1 MDFKKIEKK
10 WHDIWNETKAVG
22 FDRNNIG
29 NKYYMLEMFSYP
41 SGYKLHLGHWYNYGM
56 SDSFARFKK
65 MNGFNVYQPMG
76 FDAFGLPAENFA
88 IKTQTHPNDSTEQNI
103 SVMDM
108 PSGLL

>member
-41 SGYKLHLGHWYNYGM
+41 SGYKLHLGHW
-56 SDSFARFKK
+56 
-65 MNGFNVYQPMG
+65 
-76 FDAFGLPAENFA
+76 
-88 IKTQTHPNDSTEQNI
+88 
-103 SVMDM
+103 
-108 PSGLL
+108 